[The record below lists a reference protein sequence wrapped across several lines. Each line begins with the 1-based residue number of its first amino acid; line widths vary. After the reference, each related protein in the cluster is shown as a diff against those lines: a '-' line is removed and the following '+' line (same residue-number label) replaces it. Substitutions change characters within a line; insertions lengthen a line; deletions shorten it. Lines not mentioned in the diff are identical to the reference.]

1 MYLFFFLCVGK
12 SNSNEAMEQEDQIK
26 PLWRYVAKLKKTLD
40 GENAMIKYNL
50 CEISFTGSYTR
61 VRVDLLKISRK
72 GVRPCPHVSP
82 PKLTEF
88 KTMDNEAT
96 LKMQNSKEKKV
107 SLYLVKA
114 NRHKMVL
121 LQKSQVL

>member
-1 MYLFFFLCVGK
+1 ML
-12 SNSNEAMEQEDQIK
+12 AK
-26 PLWRYVAKLKKTLD
+26 PTDWLSEKVKTTFSKACLINLKLR
-40 GENAMIKYNL
+40 ENAMIKYNL

-96 LKMQNSKEKKV
+96 LKMQNSKEKKMKIK
-107 SLYLVKA
+107 LYLILKRKKLVTA
-114 NRHKMVL
+114 PF
-121 LQKSQVL
+121 S